1 MKHKLRAMT
10 ELEYCNRNRTGNLAC
25 CLECSLAYQ
34 IGFYFGS
41 CKRLSPLYSTM
52 SHTPYKTKDDK
63 YIMIER

>member
-10 ELEYCNRNRTGNLAC
+10 ELEYCNRNRGNLAC

-34 IGFYFGS
+34 IGVYFGS
-41 CKRLSPLYSTM
+41 CKRRSPLYSTM